1 MLTRADIEHY
11 FLAEKT
17 GGIIFLLV
25 GALCVVASLLFFFV
39 MKTPFFK
46 GASVPLV
53 LGGLLFCF
61 VGYTVF
67 ERSDRD
73 RIALV
78 YAFDMN
84 PDRLKNN
91 ELPRMKQVMKR
102 FVVYRYV
109 AITLFLLGLSL
120 FLYFRRT
127 QSFPNW
133 VGVGAALIF
142 IALAA
147 LLLDGFA
154 QKRGKTYCQKLN
166 AYCAGIPEKEK

>member
-17 GGIIFLLV
+17 GGIVFFVV
-25 GALCVVASLLFFFV
+25 GALCVVASLLFIFV

-91 ELPRMKQVMKR
+91 ELPRMEQVMKR
-102 FVVYRYV
+102 FVVYRYA
-109 AITLFLLGLSL
+109 AIVLFLLGLSL
-120 FLYFRRT
+120 FLYCRRMH
-127 QSFPNW
+127 SFPNW
-133 VGVGAALIF
+133 GGAGAALVF
-142 IALAA
+142 IAFAT
-147 LLLDGFA
+147 LLLDSFA
-154 QKRGKTYCQKLN
+154 QNRGKTYHQKLS
-166 AYCAGIPEKEK
+166 AFCAGIR